1 MDGDL
6 SPRVTENEKKLQFA
20 LDEGE
25 QRECLEL
32 MKEKKM
38 WATLVL
44 EQTTTDDSGPSTVL
58 TQLSK
63 VPGIFNHQLEL
74 ENELQKPVFFKKI
87 VFILPTLNIW
97 VQTVL
102 ILLGI
107 QLNTLGYS
115 TKMWAHTGMELH
127 SGLI

>member
-32 MKEKKM
+32 MKEKRM

-74 ENELQKPVFFKKI
+74 ENELQKPVFFFFKLSL
-87 VFILPTLNIW
+87 FF
-97 VQTVL
+97 
-102 ILLGI
+102 LL
-107 QLNTLGYS
+107 
-115 TKMWAHTGMELH
+115 
-127 SGLI
+127 